1 MTKPAFTPVSASRR
15 LMREARSAA
24 LATLDAGTGMPFATL
39 VTVAGTADGAP
50 LLLLSDLAA
59 HTRNLK
65 ADPRASLLF
74 DERGPGA
81 ILPGDPLTGARVTL
95 TGRMER
101 LAEPAEARRRFLAR
115 HPEAEGYAG
124 FRDFAFYRMAV
135 ETGHLVAGFGRIVD
149 LKAADLLLDLAE
161 AGEIVGAETEILDH
175 LNADHAD
182 ALALY
187 ATRLAGAPDG
197 AWRAIGSDPEGLD
210 LALDTPAGTL
220 VRRIAYP
227 EPIRHTGP
235 LRAVLK
241 KLADTARSG

>member
-39 VTVAGTADGAP
+39 VTVAGAADGAP

-65 ADPRASLLF
+65 ADPQAWR
-74 DERGPGA
+74 P
-81 ILPGDPLTGARVTL
+81 
-95 TGRMER
+95 
-101 LAEPAEARRRFLAR
+101 FLDR

-161 AGEIVGAETEILDH
+161 AGEIVGAETEILEH